1 MAGQRASKISDEEEF
16 VFPPP
21 PRYVEPSILKEAA
34 EWQGLDEFEALAKLE
49 ERIALEAETAR
60 VPMSADIWGFT
71 YTNRELRR
79 CRIHLNSRLP
89 RFWQSF
95 ALFHE
100 IHHLLH
106 DSRGCYFW
114 SQTNANMN
122 VYEYQADQFAWAVLM
137 REWDEGDGEDEEFG
151 E

>member
-1 MAGQRASKISDEEEF
+1 MKLSEF
-16 VFPPP
+16 
-21 PRYVEPSILKEAA
+21 
-34 EWQGLDEFEALAKLE
+34 DALVKLE
-49 ERIALEAETAR
+49 GLISMEAETVR
-60 VPMSADIWGFT
+60 VPMSARMWGFT
-71 YTNRELRR
+71 YTNRQLGR

-114 SQTNANMN
+114 AQTRANMSGF
-122 VYEYQADQFAWAVLM
+122 EYRADQFAWAVLM
-137 REWDEGDGEDEEFG
+137 DEWCDGDEDDGVFG
-151 E
+151 Q

>member
-1 MAGQRASKISDEEEF
+1 MAKTNSLKTEENLEF
-16 VFPPP
+16 LFPPP
-21 PRYVEPSILKEAA
+21 PSYIEPSIREEA
-34 EWQGLDEFEALAKLE
+34 EPWRKLSEFDVLVKLE
-49 ERIALEAETAR
+49 SLISLEAETVR
-60 VPMSADIWGFT
+60 VPMSAQMWGFT
-71 YTNRELRR
+71 YTNRDLHR

-114 SQTNANMN
+114 SQTAANMN
-122 VYEYQADQFAWAVLM
+122 GFEYQADQFAWAVLM
-137 REWDEGDGEDEEFG
+137 SQWCNGEDETFSG
-151 E
+151 